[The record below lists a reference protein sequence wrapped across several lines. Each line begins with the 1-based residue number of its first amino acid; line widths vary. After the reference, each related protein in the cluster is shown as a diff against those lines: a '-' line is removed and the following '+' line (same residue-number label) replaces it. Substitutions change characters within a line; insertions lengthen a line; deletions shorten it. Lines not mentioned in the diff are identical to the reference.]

1 MIEKALTSSESNEWY
16 TPARYV
22 EVVRAFFGGE
32 IDLDP
37 CSSIAAQKTVKANM
51 YFSLNDAGE
60 DALTLPWYAKN
71 VFMNPPYGKVRNE
84 SQAGLFCQALIER
97 HMDEQFPEAVI
108 LVNSCTGAKWFQPL
122 FDESINFV
130 DHRIHYD
137 VPPGVN
143 KKSQPVKDNVFV
155 YVGNRV
161 VEFQTYFKDFGR
173 IRIASKHIERYINAK
188 KR

>member
-22 EVVRAFFGGE
+22 EIVRKFFGGE

-37 CSSIAAQKTVKANM
+37 CSSIAAQRTVKANM
-51 YFSLNDAGE
+51 YFSLNESGE
-60 DALTLPWYAKN
+60 DALKLPWYAKN
-71 VFMNPPYGKVRNE
+71 VFMNPPYGKVANE
-84 SQAGLFCQALIER
+84 SQAGLFCRELLLR
-97 HMDEQFPEAVI
+97 HSEEQFAEAVI
-108 LVNSCTGAKWFQPL
+108 LINSCTGAKWFQPL
-122 FDESINFV
+122 FDESICFV

-137 VPPGVN
+137 VPPGSA
-143 KKSQPVKDNVFV
+143 KKSQPTKDNVFV

-161 VEFQTYFKDFGR
+161 VEFQSHFKELGR
-173 IRIASKHIERYINAK
+173 IRIASKHIERYINGR